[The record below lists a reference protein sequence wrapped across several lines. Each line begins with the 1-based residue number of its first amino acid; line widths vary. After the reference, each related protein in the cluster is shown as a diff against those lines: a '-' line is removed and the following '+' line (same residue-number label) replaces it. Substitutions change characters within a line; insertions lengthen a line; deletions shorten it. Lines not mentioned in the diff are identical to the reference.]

1 MTGPSRTA
9 RRRRRRRS
17 PLWARLCIVA
27 GAVLLLGSGGALAT
41 GAVLVDH
48 VNNSVHT
55 DDLLGDGSPRRG
67 TADVRGPIDMLLAG
81 SDMRTSWQTSGEKP
95 RTDSIMWLHIPA
107 TLDRAYLLSLP
118 RDLRVDIPA
127 DGRTGLGGGEDRLNA
142 SFPDGMRTVNDIA
155 GGMQQLNR
163 TVSRLTGAHFTM
175 AGLVNWDG
183 FTAITTELGGV
194 TMCLDQGFT
203 SHQPGFT
210 NGPPL
215 TFPKGC
221 HHYDADK
228 ALKLVR
234 QRDDVP
240 GGDYG
245 RQKLQQQYVKQILK
259 QATSRGVVSNPTK
272 IDSLL
277 TAAGKAV
284 TLDLGGYKPVDLA
297 LALHRITPA
306 TIVTLQVPHRAIWSG
321 GTSEADGGTYEG
333 EGLQQ
338 PLGDRLFAA
347 MRTDRVDELL
357 LTHPELASTVP
368 G

>member
-1 MTGPSRTA
+1 MSLVLGVVFVVLSGASLAAGSIVLDKVDNAIPQTSLIGGDARKHKTGS
-9 RRRRRRRS
+9 
-17 PLWARLCIVA
+17 
-27 GAVLLLGSGGALAT
+27 
-41 GAVLVDH
+41 
-48 VNNSVHT
+48 
-55 DDLLGDGSPRRG
+55 
-67 TADVRGPIDMLLAG
+67 DVKGPIDMLLAG
-81 SDMRTSWQTSGEKP
+81 SDLRDSWKSTGEKP

-118 RDLRVDIPA
+118 RDMRVTIPA
-127 DGRTGLGGGEDRLNA
+127 DPHSQYQGGQDKLNA
-142 SFPDGMRTVNDIA
+142 SFPNGMKSVNDIA
-155 GGMQQLNR
+155 GGMALLSR
-163 TVSRLTGAHFTM
+163 TTSKLTGVEWDM

-183 FTAITTELGGV
+183 FKDITTALGGV

-259 QATSRGVVSNPTK
+259 QATSKGVVSNPAK
-272 IDSLL
+272 LNDVI

-284 TLDLGGYKPVDLA
+284 RLDLGGYSVADLA
-297 LALHRITPA
+297 LALHGITA
-306 TIVTLQVPHRAIWSG
+306 DKITTLQVPHYAIG
-321 GTSEADGGTYEG
+321 QGDAYQG

-338 PLGDRLFAA
+338 PLGNELFRA
-347 MRTDRVDELL
+347 MRTDKVDDLL
-357 LTHPELASTVP
+357 LSHPELASKLP
-368 G
+368 S